1 MHISF
6 LNWDITGTIIQR
18 SLNYKNK
25 KNILYVCDHMKGL
38 IKILVVKQV
47 VEFYNASFDSVL
59 STDDINKLLRKR
71 EL

>member
-1 MHISF
+1 
-6 LNWDITGTIIQR
+6 
-18 SLNYKNK
+18 
-25 KNILYVCDHMKGL
+25 MKGL
-38 IKILVVKQV
+38 IKILQV

>member
-47 VEFYNASFDSVL
+47 VEFYNVSFDSVL

>member
-1 MHISF
+1 MLI
-6 LNWDITGTIIQR
+6 
-18 SLNYKNK
+18 
-25 KNILYVCDHMKGL
+25 YVCDHMKGL

>member
-1 MHISF
+1 M
-6 LNWDITGTIIQR
+6 GTIIQR

-25 KNILYVCDHMKGL
+25 KNMLIYVCDHMKGL

>member
-1 MHISF
+1 
-6 LNWDITGTIIQR
+6 
-18 SLNYKNK
+18 
-25 KNILYVCDHMKGL
+25 MKGL

-47 VEFYNASFDSVL
+47 VEFYNVSFDSVL

>member
-1 MHISF
+1 MLI
-6 LNWDITGTIIQR
+6 
-18 SLNYKNK
+18 
-25 KNILYVCDHMKGL
+25 YVCDHMKGL

-71 EL
+71 ELNFKQNFLLEKGEENL

>member
-1 MHISF
+1 M
-6 LNWDITGTIIQR
+6 GTIIQR

-47 VEFYNASFDSVL
+47 VEFYNVSFDSVL